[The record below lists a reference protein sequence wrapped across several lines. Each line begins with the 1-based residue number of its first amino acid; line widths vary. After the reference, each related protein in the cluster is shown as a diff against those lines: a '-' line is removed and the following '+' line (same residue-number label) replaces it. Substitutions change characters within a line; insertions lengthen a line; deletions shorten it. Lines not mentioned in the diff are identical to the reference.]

1 MINSYLFQHTM
12 KLVNMRIGS
21 LLLFMLL
28 CSTLQAQHL
37 VTGRVTSSPGD
48 EPVIGA
54 VVQVK
59 GTTIGTVTD
68 LDGRYQITVPDDA
81 SILEV
86 LYTGFAT
93 QEIEAGIRT
102 TIDVM
107 MTEQIS
113 QLDEVIV
120 TGYGSQKRSDISGAV
135 STVNASEI
143 AEQPILRV
151 EQALQGRT
159 AGVQIAQ
166 VSGSP
171 GSALTVRVRGAGTI
185 NNSDPLYIVDGMPV
199 EGLDFLNPNDIESIN
214 VLKDAASAAIYG
226 SRGANGVVLITTKSG
241 KRNQPGQVTY
251 EMYTGIQRPAR
262 LLDLLNAREY
272 AIIQN
277 EAYVAAGKT
286 PLPEFANP
294 DVLGEGTDWQEAI
307 FENAPISSHQLS
319 IQGGGEKSSFALS
332 GNYFN
337 QDGIVG
343 GDKANFHRA
352 TIRLNG
358 NHELKSWLTIGN
370 NLGFTW
376 FERDAIGEN
385 SQYNTP
391 IIRALNIDP
400 VTPVRKA
407 DGTYAYSN
415 YTDTDIANPVNA
427 IEQTYNRWRSNRFVG
442 GVFGEVKLF
451 NTLKLRSTFSLDMT
465 FALQRQFYPKYDL
478 SNIPEISE
486 APATEKSVFNSVSVG
501 NNTWRNLQ
509 VENVLTWN
517 PVINTQH
524 DLTLIA
530 GTTTLNNRYDGSG
543 GANTNLPSN
552 QWEDAFIGNTIDPIT
567 SQSAWQTAY
576 ESSLLSYFGKAN
588 YTLDETYLFSATVR
602 VDGSSRFGTN
612 NRYGV
617 FPSFSAGWIISHG
630 AFWHVDAIDFL
641 KLRASW
647 GQNGNDRIG
656 DYSFTTV
663 VTSGQNYTF
672 GPDETITNGSVA
684 LNAANPD
691 LKWET
696 ITQTD
701 IGVDMEMYDGRISF
715 TADYYIKETSDM
727 LYPSPI
733 PLVAGT
739 NAPIQNVATAENR
752 GVELSLGYRNVSSAI
767 RYALSGNISFIK
779 SEVTGLGMGGEPVFT
794 GFIQAANANAAKT
807 DVGHPL
813 ASFFG
818 YVTDGIFQSQQEV
831 ESAAFQ
837 NAGTAPGDIRF
848 KDLDGN
854 GVIDV
859 NDQTYIGNPTPE
871 FTYGFTGEFEWKGI
885 GLNFFFQG
893 TEGNDIYNNTV
904 RYDFTY
910 VNRPSYVLGRW
921 TGPGTSTTEPRV
933 NLNDP
938 NQNARISDRFI
949 EDGSYMRLKTL
960 QLSYTLP
967 SQWMDRVGVE
977 KCKLYVSGHNLFTIT
992 NYRGYDPDIGSIGG
1006 SLELGI
1012 DRGFYPLART
1022 VMGGVTLTF

>member
-1 MINSYLFQHTM
+1 MH
-12 KLVNMRIGS
+12 IG
-21 LLLFMLL
+21 FVMLILML
-28 CSTLQAQHL
+28 CVALQAQHT
-37 VTGRVTSSPGD
+37 VSGRVTTPPGD

-54 VVQVK
+54 IVQVK
-59 GTTIGTVTD
+59 GTEIGTVTD
-68 LDGRYQITVPDDA
+68 LDGRFQVTVPNDA
-81 SILEV
+81 SVLEIH
-86 LYTGFAT
+86 YTGYT
-93 QEIEAGIRT
+93 SQEIEVGIRST
-102 TIDVM
+102 VDVM
-107 MTEQIS
+107 LSESIS

-120 TGYGSQKRSDISGAV
+120 TGYGSQKRSNISGSV

-159 AGVQIAQ
+159 AGVQVAQ

-199 EGLDFLNPNDIESIN
+199 DGLDFLNPNDIESIN

-226 SRGANGVVLITTKSG
+226 ARGANGVVLITTKSG
-241 KRNQPGQVTY
+241 KRNQPGTVTY
-251 EMYTGIQRPAR
+251 EMYAGTQRAAR
-262 LLDLLNAREY
+262 LLDLLTAREY
-272 AIIQN
+272 AVLQN

-307 FENAPISSHQLS
+307 FTSAPISNHQLS
-319 IQGGGEKSSFALS
+319 IQGGGEKSAFALS
-332 GNYFN
+332 GNFFN

-343 GDKANFHRA
+343 GDKANFKRA
-352 TIRLNG
+352 TVRLNG
-358 NHELKSWLTIGN
+358 NHELKKWLTIGN
-370 NLGFTW
+370 NIGFTW

-385 SQYNTP
+385 SQYNSP

-400 VTPVRKA
+400 VTPIRKA
-407 DGTYAYSN
+407 DGTYAYST
-415 YTDTDIANPVNA
+415 YTDTDIANPVNG
-427 IEQTYNRWRSNRFVG
+427 IEQTYNRWRTNRVLG
-442 GVFGEVKLF
+442 GVFGEVKV
-451 NTLKLRSTFSLDMT
+451 LKNLQFRSTFSLDVT
-465 FALQRQFYPKYDL
+465 FALQRQFYPKFDL

-486 APATEKSVFNSVSVG
+486 APAAEKSTTNSVSVA
-501 NNTWRNLQ
+501 NHTWRNLQ
-509 VENVLTWN
+509 LENVVTWT
-517 PVINTQH
+517 PAINTQH

-530 GTTTLNNRYDGSG
+530 GTTALSNRYDGSG

-552 QWEDAFIGNTIDPIT
+552 RWEDAYIGNTIDPIE
-567 SQSAWQTAY
+567 SQSAWQTAN
-576 ESSLLSYFGKAN
+576 ESALLSYFGKAN
-588 YTLDETYLFSATVR
+588 YAFDDTWLLSATLR
-602 VDGSSRFGTN
+602 VDGSSRFGAN

-617 FPSFSAGWIISHG
+617 FPSFSAGWIISH
-630 AFWHVDAIDFL
+630 ANSWNRDIIDFL

-663 VTSGQNYTF
+663 VSSGQNYTF

-696 ITQTD
+696 ISQTD
-701 IGVDMEMYDGRISF
+701 VGVDMEMYDGRINL
-715 TADYYIKETSDM
+715 TADYYLKKTSDM
-727 LYPSPI
+727 LYASPI

-739 NAPIQNVATAENR
+739 AAPIQNVATAENR
-752 GVELSLGYRNVSSAI
+752 GVELSLGYRNVSGQLK
-767 RYALSGNISFIK
+767 YALTGNISFIK
-779 SEVTGLGMGGEPVFT
+779 SEVTSLGTGGEPVYS
-794 GFIQAANANAAKT
+794 GYIQAANANASKT

-813 ASFFG
+813 AAFYG
-818 YVTDGIFQSQQEV
+818 YVTDGIFQTQEEV
-831 ESAAFQ
+831 EAGAFQ

-859 NDQTYIGNPTPE
+859 NDQTYIGNPTPD
-871 FTYGFTGEFEWKGI
+871 FTYGFSGELEWKGI

-893 TEGNDIYNNTV
+893 TQGNDIFNNTV

-910 VNRPSYVLGRW
+910 VNRPASVLDRW
-921 TGPGTSTTEPRV
+921 TGTGTSNDEPRV
-933 NLNDP
+933 NLSDP
-938 NQNARISDRFI
+938 NQNARVSDRFI
-949 EDGSYMRLKTL
+949 EDGSYLRLKTI
-960 QLSYTLP
+960 QLSYSLP
-967 SQWMDRVGVE
+967 SKVINRLGVE
-977 KCKLYVSGHNLFTIT
+977 KCKFYISGHNVFTLT
-992 NYRGYDPDIGSIGG
+992 KYEGYDPDIGSIGG
-1006 SLELGI
+1006 PLELGI

-1022 VMGGVTLTF
+1022 VMGGVSLTF